1 MNPRSL
7 TSPLRSL
14 TRSVPLRPVAQ
25 APVSAARFGVISRP
39 YSESSKSSEE
49 TFHAQEDKRLAE
61 LEAGKKEAD
70 KKAAEFEEQVK
81 EMKKEMQYLRADV
94 QTATRR
100 ANEEKAKASEFA
112 ITSFA
117 RALLSTA
124 DVLTTA
130 LKHVPQP
137 IPAENKALADLHQG
151 VELTHKALLKT
162 FEQHGVKKVDDL
174 LGEQFDP
181 NMHEAVFTVP
191 KEVAPPKKDG
201 TSHGPG
207 EIFDVSKEG
216 WTIGNRVLRPA
227 QVGVVSP
234 E

>member
-7 TSPLRSL
+7 TAPLRSI
-14 TRSVPLRPVAQ
+14 TRSLPLRPTS
-25 APVSAARFGVISRP
+25 SAAPIASRLSVISRP

-49 TFHAQEDKRLAE
+49 SFHAQEDKRITE
-61 LEAGKKEAD
+61 LEAAKKEAD
-70 KKAAEFEEQVK
+70 KKASEFEEQVK
-81 EMKKEMQYLRADV
+81 ELKKEMQYLRADI

-100 ANEEKAKASEFA
+100 TAEEKAKASEFA

-124 DVLTTA
+124 ENLTSA
-130 LKHVPQP
+130 LKHVPHP

-162 FEQHGVKKVDDL
+162 FEQHGVTRVDKL

-181 NMHEAVFTVP
+181 NMHEAVFTIP
-191 KEVAPPKKDG
+191 KEAAPPKKDG
-201 TSHGPG
+201 GVHGPG
-207 EIFDVSKEG
+207 EIMDVSKEG
-216 WTIGNRVLRPA
+216 WMIGNRVLRPA
-227 QVGVVSP
+227 QVGVVNP